1 MRKIILIIG
10 QSASGKTTYIRKNFL
25 YNHSGIEFIDKPFKL
40 TNLVRAKQK
49 YLLLGHHKGEKRC
62 EGSDELSMAILPQLI
77 EFIKENVNNYDVMI
91 FDGDRINN
99 KKFFEFIASLNIP
112 IDLYIL
118 KCSLQESID
127 RRIKTG
133 SKPSET
139 FVKTT
144 ITKSENMKKIGE
156 KLRFNIIT
164 INTGKKEDNL
174 MSFIGD

>member
-1 MRKIILIIG
+1 MNKVIIVIG
-10 QSASGKTTYIRKNFL
+10 QSASGKTTYIRNNFL
-25 YNHSGIEFIDKPFKL
+25 KDYSNVEFIDKPFKL

-77 EFIKENVNNYDVMI
+77 EFVKENVNNYDIMI

-99 KKFFEFIASLNIP
+99 KKFFEFIASLNIST
-112 IDLYIL
+112 DLYIL

-127 RRIKTG
+127 RRVKTG

-144 ITKSENMKKIGE
+144 ITKSNNMKRLAMRLGFKVKVI
-156 KLRFNIIT
+156 KT
-164 INTGKKEDNL
+164 DNSKNCL